1 MNTKKM
7 LNKVG
12 IAPLRE
18 INFQEKNNLI
28 KEFAELMLHSFHNLN
43 VSYEQI
49 CKKMFQCKMY
59 IAKFDIKLG
68 NANYVYKNNAIYVD
82 YAKNIKEMD
91 DYIIHELIHYLQNFN
106 HVSKEDKRAG
116 LCQFLEF
123 KIFGL
128 GLNEAIVQYLTAKAQ
143 FKKAHRVSNDRVTI
157 VTNSEEY
164 YKYIT
169 SLAIQ
174 ILFLIGERKAIDS
187 CINSNDNFENE
198 LYNTFE
204 ENTEKDLKTF
214 AHSHRRTS
222 LPFHPP
228 IALGPALAACGRP
241 SPMLSAYLRLYLK
254 KYLSCNCSGLHWF
267 RANVVQADSSSSSI
281 CMYFIS
287 DTLVCQC
294 HE

>member
-1 MNTKKM
+1 MD
-7 LNKVG
+7 
-12 IAPLRE
+12 
-18 INFQEKNNLI
+18 
-28 KEFAELMLHSFHNLN
+28 S
-43 VSYEQI
+43 
-49 CKKMFQCKMY
+49 
-59 IAKFDIKLG
+59 KFNG
-68 NANYVYKNNAIYVD
+68 VFYYYKNNAIYVD

-106 HVSKEDKRAG
+106 HASKEDKRAG

-143 FKKAHRVSNDRVTI
+143 FKKAHRVSNNRVTI

-174 ILFLIGERKAIDS
+174 ILFLIGESKAIDS

-204 ENTEKDLKTF
+204 ENTEKILKNFDLILDENNKTVDKNEDRITDIYMETQELIYKTYF
-214 AHSHRRTS
+214 ENMYKRVETIKELDYETIIGKELNTSIEEDNFLAFKKEMSSKFLNKYIKINRERTGNS
-222 LPFHPP
+222 LAV
-228 IALGPALAACGRP
+228 IYRNAIYNIWR
-241 SPMLSAYLRLYLK
+241 K
-254 KYLSCNCSGLHWF
+254 IQN
-267 RANVVQADSSSSSI
+267 
-281 CMYFIS
+281 FIQ
-287 DTLVCQC
+287 TKIIRTK
-294 HE
+294 